1 MGSLNASLW
10 FNSIIALAMT
20 PTIAKVIEILTRGDV
35 ETMSNF
41 MIYIK
46 NNDMIIISGL
56 LFIISYI
63 VAILGNISASL
74 NKENCNTYNIK
85 SALINSIKVPVFV
98 WIGFILGVL
107 VPFFQEPWI
116 NLLAGTFEKVPGL
129 AEMLPYIVG
138 GFVAMCLSWMG
149 TALSHFSYIQET
161 CKPNDEEILNKM
173 NKSNE

>member
-20 PTIAKVIEILTRGDV
+20 PTIAKVIEILTKGDID
-35 ETMSNF
+35 TMSNF
-41 MIYIK
+41 MIFIK
-46 NNDMIIISGL
+46 NNDMLVVSGI
-56 LFIISYI
+56 LFVVSYI

-74 NKENCNTYNIK
+74 NKEKCKTYNLK

-98 WIGFILGVL
+98 WIGFLLGVL

-138 GFVAMCLSWMG
+138 GFVAMCLSWVG
-149 TALSHFSYIQET
+149 TALSHFSYIQVA
-161 CKPNDEEILNKM
+161 CKPNDKDILKKM
-173 NKSNE
+173 NKDNE